1 MAGRGAR
8 QRSGRQARA
17 SGLTMGWQGTAR
29 QRVLRAKATK
39 AKNKMPAVIFERSA
53 PARLRANIMVFFR
66 LGFCHVSAKLHNV
79 SKENSVTAKSVW
91 TRGPKVR
98 KAGVLT

>member
-1 MAGRGAR
+1 MAR
-8 QRSGRQARA
+8 QRSRRHARA
-17 SGLTMGWQGTAR
+17 SALAMGCPGRGR

-39 AKNKMPAVIFERSA
+39 AKNKMPAVNFERRA
-53 PARLRANIMVFFR
+53 PARLRPNRTAVLR
-66 LGFCHVSAKLHNV
+66 LGFCQVSAKRHNV
-79 SKENSVTAKSVW
+79 TNENSVTAMSVW

>member
-1 MAGRGAR
+1 MA
-8 QRSGRQARA
+8 
-17 SGLTMGWQGTAR
+17 WPGTAR

-39 AKNKMPAVIFERSA
+39 AKNKMPPVNFERSA

-79 SKENSVTAKSVW
+79 SKENSDRQVGMDERAKSEKGRCTDIDAQAKQPAPVASQAP
-91 TRGPKVR
+91 RVC
-98 KAGVLT
+98 V